1 MKITVKDMT
10 CNHCVAKIQKAL
22 LMEKIMAKID
32 LSSHTVDVKDIDL
45 DKAMVAIKEA
55 GYTPTK

>member
-45 DKAMVAIKEA
+45 DRAIVLIKEA
-55 GYTPTK
+55 GYSPTK